1 MSPRDRWYVIDSLD
15 DMHPVNV
22 EVHGHEAEWP
32 DQVLD
37 HWLVYGARPDYL
49 ESGGPFTVVRVG
61 PDEGKPVLL
70 QSAALYRPPG
80 RAGLIF
86 SRIMRGPA

>member
-1 MSPRDRWYVIDSLD
+1 MSPGDRWYVIDSLD

-22 EVHGHEAEWP
+22 EVQGHEAEWP

-37 HWLVYGARPDYL
+37 HWLVSGARPDYL

-70 QSAALYRPPG
+70 QSAVLYRPPG

>member
-1 MSPRDRWYVIDSLD
+1 MSPGDRWYVIDSLD

-22 EVHGHEAEWP
+22 EVHGYEAGWP

-37 HWLVYGARPDYL
+37 HWLVSGARPDYL
-49 ESGGPFTVVRVG
+49 ESGGAFTVVRVG

>member
-1 MSPRDRWYVIDSLD
+1 MSPGDRWYVIDSLD
-15 DMHPVNV
+15 DMHPVDV
-22 EVHGHEAEWP
+22 EVHGDEVEWP

-37 HWLVYGARPDYL
+37 HWLVSGATPDSL
-49 ESGGPFTVVRVG
+49 DSGGQFTVVRIG
-61 PDEGKPVLL
+61 HDEGKPVLL
-70 QSAALYRPPG
+70 QSAVLYRPPG

>member
-1 MSPRDRWYVIDSLD
+1 MSPGDRWYVIDSLD

-22 EVHGHEAEWP
+22 EVHGREAEWP

-37 HWLVYGARPDYL
+37 HWLVSGARPDYL

-70 QSAALYRPPG
+70 QSAVLYRPPG